1 MTALDQLRL
10 VTPPW
15 LHLVVLDRGKEL
27 ESVGVVPPG
36 FVSRTIDGRRA
47 RTKRELLAECA
58 RAFEFPGGSGSNW
71 DAFEEMLADL
81 EWLPATGYLLIVTD
95 ADELLADHPDDY
107 RTFIGIVE
115 DVAREWATPRRGDP
129 GHAGVPFHVCLVVAR
144 DRKDARKNWSI
155 PSLVIG
161 RDSE

>member
-1 MTALDQLRL
+1 MRPLDQLRS

-15 LHLVVLDRGKEL
+15 LHLVVLDREEQL
-27 ESVGVVPPG
+27 ESVSAVPPG
-36 FVSRTIDGRRA
+36 FVFRTIDGRRA
-47 RTKRELLAECA
+47 RTKHGLLAECA
-58 RAFEFPGGSGSNW
+58 RALEFPEGSGQNW
-71 DAFEEMLADL
+71 DALEEMLADL